1 MLLSNRCEATNSIN
15 ISQKKHNETGSY
27 DSISQHSNLSKKNRR
42 DFSCCTVNITVV
54 KRIMRGWY
62 HHQFWSTSQ
71 VWEAYAW
78 THCNLWHQVFFKMC
92 VGVKYTKTQAWSL
105 THHYASAKTRKQ
117 WLHCSVT
124 KGWVKTKGQWG
135 QHCSVTSC
143 MQLNDG
149 DHYSEI
155 LEKVPPCYWRLDSQ
169 SHFLFRRN
177 E

>member
-1 MLLSNRCEATNSIN
+1 
-15 ISQKKHNETGSY
+15 
-27 DSISQHSNLSKKNRR
+27 
-42 DFSCCTVNITVV
+42 
-54 KRIMRGWY
+54 MRGWY

-177 E
+177 EEPFYRTSTESRNLFKTGLCFSSTNEAASRNSESHDCCFIHNM